1 MPSHAVTPPGPV
13 PGETGD
19 EHPTPAG
26 APPATATERAQALAR
41 RRKAQ
46 LLALI
51 LADRDKL
58 TDPAGLIDESPLFW
72 ETVAAFATARAARS
86 QHLGAG
92 TRVGPPTTEADVQ
105 AVIEA
110 VRRIRRDREIQ
121 DPQGGGQHGA

>member
-1 MPSHAVTPPGPV
+1 MPSHAVTPPGPA
-13 PGETGD
+13 PGATGD
-19 EHPTPAG
+19 PRPFG
-26 APPATATERAQALAR
+26 ERAADRAR
-41 RRKAQ
+41 QRRAQ
-46 LLALI
+46 LLAQV
-51 LADRDKL
+51 LADRTEL

-110 VRRIRRDREIQ
+110 VRRIRRGREIQ
-121 DPQGGGQHGA
+121 DPETTGGGRDDA